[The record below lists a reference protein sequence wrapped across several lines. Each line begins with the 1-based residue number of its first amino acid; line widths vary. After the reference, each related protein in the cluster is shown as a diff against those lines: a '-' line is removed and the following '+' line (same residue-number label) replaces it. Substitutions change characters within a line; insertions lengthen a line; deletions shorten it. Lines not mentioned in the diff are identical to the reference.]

1 MMKPLHHIEKF
12 ARHPDTGTRQGDI
25 NTNKTLS
32 LGEFKRFSEFI
43 HEHTGI
49 KMPAD
54 KKTMLEV
61 RLQKRL
67 RTLGMASFQHYAD
80 FVFSDT
86 GRQQELVHMVDAI
99 TTNKTDFFREPA
111 HFEYLTQIVLPE
123 LCSTSSY
130 DNSRH
135 LKVWS
140 AGCSSGEEPYTLAMV
155 LNDYSMEHPGLTF
168 RILATDICTKVL
180 DLARKAIYEGC
191 QISPIPLP
199 LRRKYL
205 LRSKDHT
212 KDLFRISPEL
222 RRHVTFGRLNFM
234 DDEFGLN
241 EPVDIIFCRNVI
253 IYFDRTTQEQ
263 LFQKFCRYL
272 RPGGY
277 IFIGHSETL
286 GGMDVPLEQVASTV
300 YRKT

>member
-1 MMKPLHHIEKF
+1 MAISE
-12 ARHPDTGTRQGDI
+12 
-25 NTNKTLS
+25 S
-32 LGEFKRFSEFI
+32 EFKRFSQFI
-43 HEHTGI
+43 HDHTGI

-67 RTLGMASFQHYAD
+67 RALGMASFRQYAD
-80 FVFSDT
+80 FVFSDA
-86 GRQQELVHMVDAI
+86 GMQQELVQMVDVI

-111 HFEYLTQIVLPE
+111 HFEYLTQSLLPD
-123 LCSTSSY
+123 LNTTGGY
-130 DNSRH
+130 GDTRQV
-135 LKVWS
+135 KVWS

-155 LNDYSMEHPGLTF
+155 LHDYGERNAGFSF

-180 DLARKAIYEGC
+180 DLARKAIYEGS

-205 LRSKDHT
+205 LRNRDRT
-212 KDLFRISPEL
+212 KDLYRIVPLL
-222 RRHVTFGRLNFM
+222 RRFVTFGRLNFM
-234 DDEFGLN
+234 DDDFGVA
-241 EPVDIIFCRNVI
+241 EQVDIIFCRNVI
-253 IYFDRTTQEQ
+253 IYFDRTSQEQ
-263 LFQKFCRYL
+263 LFRKFCRYL

-286 GGMDVPLEQVASTV
+286 AGMNVPLVQVASTI
-300 YRKT
+300 YRKVS